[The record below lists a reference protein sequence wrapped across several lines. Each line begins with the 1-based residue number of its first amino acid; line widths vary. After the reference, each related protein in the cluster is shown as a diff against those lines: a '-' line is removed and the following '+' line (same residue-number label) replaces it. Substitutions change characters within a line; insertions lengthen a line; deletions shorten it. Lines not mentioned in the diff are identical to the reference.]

1 MTNLIYKYIQLH
13 SIRLAL
19 ALALALLDLDNKHIN
34 VDIIQLL

>member
-13 SIRLAL
+13 SIG
-19 ALALALLDLDNKHIN
+19 LALALLDLENKLIN